1 MLRKTPD
8 GRYVSYAQC
17 GEDAVLLRVFGE
29 RESGFWID
37 VGANDPFADSVTKN
51 FSDLGWT
58 GINIEPVESLHAAL
72 TAHRPDDVN
81 LRMGLSD
88 HDGEMKFFRVD
99 SNLGLSTFDEALATR
114 YETNGEQVTPIGVP
128 ITTLAK
134 VCEEH
139 AEGRTIDFL
148 KIDTERHELAVLRG
162 HDFERFPVRVLLAE
176 TGDDARDAV
185 VEYVTGQGMRF
196 AQFDGLNCWFASA
209 DESDEFVALLGR
221 PAHRVLDGY
230 HPVGYVDMLDQQHE
244 RILQLQ
250 AELAAANTH
259 GVAGQLRSVAGRVKR
274 SLSSRFRGE

>member
-8 GRYVSYAQC
+8 GRFVSYAQC

-29 RESGFWID
+29 REAGFWID
-37 VGANDPFADSVTKN
+37 VGANDPLADSVTKN

-72 TAHRPDDVN
+72 TEQRPRDIN
-81 LRMGLSD
+81 LMMGLSD

-99 SNLGLSTFDEALATR
+99 SNLGLSTFDETLAAR
-114 YETNGEQVTPIGVP
+114 YESDGETVTPIGVP
-128 ITTLAK
+128 ITTLAQ
-134 VCEEH
+134 VCEQH
-139 AEGRTIDFL
+139 AAGRTIDFL

-162 HDFERFPVRVLLAE
+162 HDFQRFPVRVLLAE

-196 AQFDGLNCWFASA
+196 AQFDGLNCWFASP
-209 DESDEFVALLGR
+209 DEGDEFVALLSR

-230 HPVGYVDMLDQQHE
+230 HPAGYVDMLDQQHQ
-244 RILQLQ
+244 RILELQ
-250 AELAAANTH
+250 AALAEATAN
-259 GVAGQLRSVAGRVKR
+259 GVVGQLRSVAGRLKR